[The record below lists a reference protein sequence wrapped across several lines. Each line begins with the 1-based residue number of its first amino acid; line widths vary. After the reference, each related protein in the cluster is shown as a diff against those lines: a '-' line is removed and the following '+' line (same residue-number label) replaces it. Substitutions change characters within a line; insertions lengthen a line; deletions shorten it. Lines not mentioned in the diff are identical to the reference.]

1 MKKLELRVR
10 SLRACQRNN
19 IRKSKWLCNSMQMRL
34 EIVLPFGFGLHRIP
48 TEGFAYSDRYVYVGE
63 LESSNPRARYDLPF
77 PHFIDPPCYTNKLV
91 APPPCPLTPKESYS
105 DAIGRSSLLP
115 FVVSEIDDIPRR
127 EAVRSL
133 EVYFREAK
141 CKQACVK

>member
-1 MKKLELRVR
+1 MALQFRLEL
-10 SLRACQRNN
+10 
-19 IRKSKWLCNSMQMRL
+19 
-34 EIVLPFGFGLHRIP
+34 VLPFGFGLHRIR

-91 APPPCPLTPKESYS
+91 TPPCPLTPKESYS
-105 DAIGRSSLLP
+105 DAIGRSSLFP

-127 EAVRSL
+127 ESVRSRCIFERRSASRHAL
-133 EVYFREAK
+133 NK
-141 CKQACVK
+141 